1 MRQEIM
7 AGLAAGFGMIP
18 GLVVIPALLMRT
30 GMDFTGAYTA
40 CVLVSIAATLLF
52 GAWLR
57 LPLAVSCSP
66 ALTGWLAYIVILSHG
81 SSWQAALG
89 ASFFAS
95 AGALLLA
102 TKFRGCL
109 AEAVPGHLQELLP
122 AAVGLMLIF
131 LGLMQG
137 RLLVGAPIGMVMP
150 GNLADPVA
158 FYALSGIV
166 LTLALLVWKKPFAI
180 PLGMLLTAVFS
191 FAEGFWVLPAAPF
204 LLPEGLDK
212 VALQLDLEKG
222 LAMPDV
228 ILALLVFQI
237 LTVNGMRMALRQQH
251 GREISWIVFGA
262 GAVGAWVGAFP
273 PVIAQESAIAKA
285 AGAKNGRSAW
295 TVAAVLGGLLFCE
308 PAMAAFASFPAIT
321 APALA
326 GAGYVLLRSV
336 RHVSLED
343 PAKLVSGLALLL
355 LLPLTQDFVLG
366 IGLAVIA
373 YGLCRLFQGRWR
385 EISPMVY
392 VLSVVFFVTLQ
403 IR

>member
-18 GLVVIPALLMRT
+18 GLVVVPALLMRT

-109 AEAVPGHLQELLP
+109 AETVPGHLQELLP

-137 RLLVGAPIGMVMP
+137 RLLLGAPIGMVMP

-158 FYALSGIV
+158 FYALTGIV

-228 ILALLVFQI
+228 ILA
-237 LTVNGMRMALRQQH
+237 
-251 GREISWIVFGA
+251 
-262 GAVGAWVGAFP
+262 
-273 PVIAQESAIAKA
+273 
-285 AGAKNGRSAW
+285 
-295 TVAAVLGGLLFCE
+295 
-308 PAMAAFASFPAIT
+308 
-321 APALA
+321 
-326 GAGYVLLRSV
+326 
-336 RHVSLED
+336 
-343 PAKLVSGLALLL
+343 
-355 LLPLTQDFVLG
+355 
-366 IGLAVIA
+366 
-373 YGLCRLFQGRWR
+373 
-385 EISPMVY
+385 
-392 VLSVVFFVTLQ
+392 
-403 IR
+403 

>member
-7 AGLAAGFGMIP
+7 TGLAVGFGMVP

-40 CVLVSIAATLLF
+40 CVLMSLTATLLF

-57 LPLAVSCSP
+57 LPLAASCSP
-66 ALTGWLAYIVILSHG
+66 ALTGWLVYIVILSHG
-81 SSWQAALG
+81 NSWQAVLG

-109 AEAVPGHLQELLP
+109 AEAVPGHLREFLP

-131 LGLMQG
+131 FGLVQG
-137 RLLVGAPIGMVMP
+137 RLLVGAPIGLVMP

-158 FYALSGIV
+158 FYALIGIV
-166 LTLALLVWKKPFAI
+166 LTLALLVWEKPFAI
-180 PLGMLLTAVFS
+180 PLGMLLTAVLS

-204 LLPEGLDK
+204 LLPEGLDR

-228 ILALLVFQI
+228 ILTLLIFQV
-237 LTVNGMRMALRQQH
+237 LTMEGMRIALRH
-251 GREISWIVFGA
+251 RRGREIASVVCGA
-262 GAVGAWVGAFP
+262 GVVGAWLGAFP

-285 AGAKNGRSAW
+285 VEAKSGRVAW
-295 TVAAVLGGLLFCE
+295 IVAAVLGGLLFCE

-321 APALA
+321 APALV
-326 GAGYVLLRSV
+326 GAGYLLLRQMKYAGSV
-336 RHVSLED
+336 D
-343 PAKLVSGLALLL
+343 PAEMVSGVVLLL
-355 LLPLTQDFVLG
+355 LLPLSQDFVLG

-373 YGLCRLFQGRWR
+373 YVLLRLFQGQWR
-385 EISPMVY
+385 GISPTVD
-392 VLSVVFFVTLQ
+392 VLSLVFFVVL
-403 IR
+403 